1 MFHTLLVNNYLD
13 SFVYIRSCK
22 MRTIKK
28 KKGLASMVSF
38 LKQALFRLWIL
49 GALLSSRQ
57 DYVSPFEEM
66 T

>member
-1 MFHTLLVNNYLD
+1 
-13 SFVYIRSCK
+13 

-57 DYVSPFEEM
+57 DYVLPFEEM